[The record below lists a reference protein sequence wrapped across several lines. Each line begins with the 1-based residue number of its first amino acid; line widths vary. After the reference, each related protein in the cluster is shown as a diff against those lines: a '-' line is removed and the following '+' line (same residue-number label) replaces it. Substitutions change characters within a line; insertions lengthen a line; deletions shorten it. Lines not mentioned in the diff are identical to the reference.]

1 MLHSRSV
8 SDAHLFPRT
17 LDGPLARALHPP
29 GEARQLSHIRCF
41 SQLGHMPRTSHVP
54 FLTAGLSHSHTV
66 SDPHTRWQGF
76 PRRHTRAASL
86 AARSRSPR
94 TSSRRHSPP
103 QTYTH
108 TEPPAVPGCS
118 PGTSPSAHARPP
130 PPSPAHTHTGPPLLT
145 AAGTGPSAS
154 PGRPPVCACGKPE
167 DLPCGLFGSTPP
179 PPPGQLRGPGPEQ
192 LVFVPTRRPGGRGE
206 EGSAGPAPRSPGHRS
221 PQCPP
226 PRTARDSGAAST
238 CRRASPDRGN
248 PHSFPNFAA
257 TLCTPV
263 PHSPSQADAWAAARP
278 PGGWPRRRQRR
289 ALGGCGVRAAIAS
302 RRKANGARGAG
313 RGSH

>member
-1 MLHSRSV
+1 MGPGVPSGEGTGSPVANRLRGRSRQSGPLGQGAGRAPERRGGAEFLPGFLGPAARPPPERLGSSRPRVHSHGRTLSHTGTPPLVHRVTHTLRVAHTLPLLDRAVSRTRSMLHSRSV

-103 QTYTH
+103 QTSTH
-108 TEPPAVPGCS
+108 TEPPAVPGCP
-118 PGTSPSAHARPP
+118 PGT
-130 PPSPAHTHTGPPLLT
+130 
-145 AAGTGPSAS
+145 
-154 PGRPPVCACGKPE
+154 
-167 DLPCGLFGSTPP
+167 
-179 PPPGQLRGPGPEQ
+179 
-192 LVFVPTRRPGGRGE
+192 
-206 EGSAGPAPRSPGHRS
+206 
-221 PQCPP
+221 
-226 PRTARDSGAAST
+226 
-238 CRRASPDRGN
+238 
-248 PHSFPNFAA
+248 
-257 TLCTPV
+257 
-263 PHSPSQADAWAAARP
+263 
-278 PGGWPRRRQRR
+278 
-289 ALGGCGVRAAIAS
+289 
-302 RRKANGARGAG
+302 
-313 RGSH
+313 